1 MDVGAQ
7 IHVGKGTVRHRKGL
21 SFGGSAMAPARD
33 GEPAHAIISMW
44 ENESGERDFK
54 LTVGESFEFAGQT
67 WRLDGINDKSH
78 RLSATLTR
86 VA

>member
-7 IHVGKGTVRHRKGL
+7 IHVGKGTVRHRKDL
-21 SFGGSAMAPARD
+21 SFGGFAMAPARD
-33 GEPAHAIISMW
+33 GKPAQATISVW
-44 ENESGERDFK
+44 SGDTDSVHFK